1 MTGFLGLAFSTSI
14 RRLLHNGVAVSA
26 AVVAALAFTGVV
38 HAQAPT
44 SWTRGA
50 ATAGLWTT
58 IGQWNLSAGPVP
70 DATTQVLFGV
80 NTFDVLAQLQT
91 TGAVGVSASAAGLT
105 FTNTTSKIIRG
116 QPNTNANAN
125 THTFRLGSSGITIQ
139 DASLTTGTVVFYNAP
154 TGNASSNVS
163 TFVVEVNNAQSFVNN
178 GGSPLQFGRPDGL
191 AGTLIRPGA
200 DSTAGTHALTL
211 SGTGAGAID
220 FYTVIQDQPSDA
232 TKIRSLVVNRTNTAA
247 GPVRLFG
254 TNTYTG
260 TTTVSAGTLL
270 VNGTNSGGGAT
281 SISSSGVLGG
291 IGSLAGAI
299 RFDSGSR
306 LLLNASTPLTVSGSV
321 SFTDP
326 SSFGTDDI
334 VGLDST
340 LATGTYPLLV
350 GNVNTT
356 GLANLGVENA
366 ASLSAGK
373 WAYFQPSG
381 LQLVVS
387 SVPEPAAVTLVA
399 AGVVVTAG
407 WRRVARRRNKHG

>member
-1 MTGFLGLAFSTSI
+1 
-14 RRLLHNGVAVSA
+14 
-26 AVVAALAFTGVV
+26 
-38 HAQAPT
+38 
-44 SWTRGA
+44 
-50 ATAGLWTT
+50 
-58 IGQWNLSAGPVP
+58 
-70 DATTQVLFGV
+70 
-80 NTFDVLAQLQT
+80 
-91 TGAVGVSASAAGLT
+91 
-105 FTNTTSKIIRG
+105 
-116 QPNTNANAN
+116 
-125 THTFRLGSSGITIQ
+125 
-139 DASLTTGTVVFYNAP
+139 
-154 TGNASSNVS
+154 
-163 TFVVEVNNAQSFVNN
+163 
-178 GGSPLQFGRPDGL
+178 
-191 AGTLIRPGA
+191 
-200 DSTAGTHALTL
+200 
-211 SGTGAGAID
+211 
-220 FYTVIQDQPSDA
+220 
-232 TKIRSLVVNRTNTAA
+232 
-247 GPVRLFG
+247 VRLFG